1 MQSTKLLSALLIGV
15 GTATSA
21 PAAAGET
28 CSVLAGSPSQVVAVP
43 GLAVADLNE
52 DRAFAIPTT
61 AVGKVSAVICD
72 RKSAVP
78 AEFDYKVLQAGLPFA
93 IRSPQDTVWIEI
105 KDGRIAVSYKEGRL
119 SSDEASAI
127 QAWVDRIQPRFYKDA
142 SDK

>member
-1 MQSTKLLSALLIGV
+1 ADRCDVLRYFRAAVSSGRLTQALGARGRPMQSTKLLSALLIGV

-21 PAAAGET
+21 PAASGET

-105 KDGRIAVSYKEGRL
+105 K
-119 SSDEASAI
+119 
-127 QAWVDRIQPRFYKDA
+127 
-142 SDK
+142 